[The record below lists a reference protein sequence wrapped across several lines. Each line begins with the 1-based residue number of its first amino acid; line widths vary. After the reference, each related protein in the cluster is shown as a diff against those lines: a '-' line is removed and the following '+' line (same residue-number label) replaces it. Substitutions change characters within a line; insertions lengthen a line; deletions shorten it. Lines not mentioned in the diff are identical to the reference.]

1 MKLYEITFSPTGG
14 TKKVA
19 GIVSRAM
26 GPEASQ
32 IDLTDRTA
40 DFSAFRFT
48 PDNVCIVAVPSYGGR
63 VPGAAAERLKA
74 MSGGGAK
81 AVLIAVYGNRAYED
95 TLVELQDTLNA
106 AGFHCIAGISAVA
119 EHSIMH
125 QFATGRPDA
134 EDQRTL
140 TAFGETIRR
149 RIETGAL
156 PETLDLPGTRPYRAY
171 DGVPLKPKAG
181 RTCTQ
186 CGLCAAQCPVGAIPA
201 DAPQKTDPE
210 ICISCMRCVALCPA
224 KARHVSELLLAA
236 AGMRMKKTC
245 ASRKACGLYM

>member
-1 MKLYEITFSPTGG
+1 MSLYEIIFSPAGG
-14 TKKVA
+14 TKKVS
-19 GIVSRAM
+19 GVVSRAM
-26 GPEASQ
+26 GPEARQ
-32 IDLTDRTA
+32 IDLTDRTV
-40 DFSAFRFT
+40 DFSAFRFAR
-48 PDNVCIVAVPSYGGR
+48 DDVCIVAVPSYGGR
-63 VPGAAAERLKA
+63 VPGPAVERLKA

-95 TLVELQDTLNA
+95 TLVELQDTLNE
-106 AGFHCIAGISAVA
+106 AGFHCIAGICAVA

-125 QFATGRPDA
+125 QFASGRPDA

-140 TAFGETIRR
+140 TAFGKTIRQR
-149 RIETGAL
+149 METGAL

-201 DAPQKTDPE
+201 DAPQKTDPA
-210 ICISCMRCVALCPA
+210 ICISCMRCIAVCPRG
-224 KARHVSELLLAA
+224 ARRLDPARLAA
-236 AGMRMKKTC
+236 VGEMLQKVCSERREC
-245 ASRKACGLYM
+245 ELYL